1 MTSHVL
7 LASEKEETDCRSDE
21 PPVEIFLER
30 KERVHRRRELVDVC
44 QREHMIHKR
53 NKERG
58 AEEGEHKNAEDADV
72 QEVGD
77 HDATKDYIEEKREGQ
92 IEPEMGEKCGKR
104 RRCRQELKIGE
115 RGVEGICGVEG

>member
-21 PPVEIFLER
+21 PPIKIFFER
-30 KERVHRRRELVDVC
+30 KERIHRRRELVDVC
-44 QREHMIHKR
+44 QREHMIRKC
-53 NKERG
+53 NEERG
-58 AEEGEHKNAEDADV
+58 AKEGEHEDAEDADA

-77 HDATKDYIEEKREGQ
+77 HDATKDYVEEECEDQ
-92 IEPEMGEKCGKR
+92 VEPDVGEKCGER

-115 RGVEGICGVEG
+115 RGV